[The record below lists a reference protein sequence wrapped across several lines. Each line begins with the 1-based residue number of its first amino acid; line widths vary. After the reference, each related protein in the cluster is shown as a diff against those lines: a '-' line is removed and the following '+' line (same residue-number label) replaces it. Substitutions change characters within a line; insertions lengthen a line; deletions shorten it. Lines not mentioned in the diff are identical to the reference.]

1 MARPSRAHERRVEL
15 VSAARAAI
23 LERGVIGLR
32 LRDIAAQASMSTGS
46 VLYYFPTLNEL
57 LYEVQREA
65 VARFCAD
72 REAAAAAEPDPRRRL
87 IGMIR
92 TGLPTGKGDE
102 LCYLL
107 YELGV
112 YARTDASYAAQ
123 HIQLYERQV
132 AIYTAVL
139 AAGAATGVFD
149 LTRDP
154 TTIARNLVALEDG
167 LGLHLTHAVPT
178 FTTAVAEKLLLSY
191 AADATRCDLTE
202 GEPDART

>member
-1 MARPSRAHERRVEL
+1 MAMARPSRAHERRAEL
-15 VSAARAAI
+15 VTAARTAI

-32 LRDIAAQASMSTGS
+32 LRDIAQQASMSTGS

-65 VARFCAD
+65 VERFCAD
-72 REAAAAAEPDPRRRL
+72 REEAAAAEPDPRHRL
-87 IGMIR
+87 VGMIR
-92 TGLPTGKGDE
+92 TGLPTDRNDE

-112 YARTDASYAAQ
+112 YARTEASYAAQ

-132 AIYTAVL
+132 ALYTAIL
-139 AAGAATGVFD
+139 ASGAATSVFH

-178 FTTAVAEKLLLSY
+178 FTRVVAERLLLSY
-191 AADATRCDLTE
+191 ASDATRCDLE
-202 GEPDART
+202 VL

>member
-1 MARPSRAHERRVEL
+1 
-15 VSAARAAI
+15 
-23 LERGVIGLR
+23 
-32 LRDIAAQASMSTGS
+32 MSTGS

-57 LYEVQREA
+57 LFEVQREA
-65 VARFCAD
+65 VERFCAD
-72 REAAAAAEPDPRRRL
+72 REEAAAAEPDPRRRL
-87 IGMIR
+87 VGMIG
-92 TGLPTGKGDE
+92 TGLPTDRSDE

-123 HIQLYERQV
+123 HIQLFERQV
-132 AIYTAVL
+132 ALYTAIL
-139 AAGAATGVFD
+139 ASGAATGVFE

-178 FTTAVAEKLLLSY
+178 FSHAVAERMLLSY
-191 AADATRCDLTE
+191 ASDATRCDLE
-202 GEPDART
+202 GL

>member
-1 MARPSRAHERRVEL
+1 MARPSRAHERRAEL
-15 VSAARAAI
+15 VSAARQAI
-23 LERGVIGLR
+23 LERGIIGLR
-32 LRDIAAQASMSTGS
+32 LRDIAQQAAMSTGS

-65 VARFCAD
+65 VDRFCAE
-72 REAAAAAEPDPRRRL
+72 REAAATAEPDPRRRL
-87 IGMIR
+87 VGMIKA
-92 TGLPTGKGDE
+92 GLPASRTDE
-102 LCYLL
+102 LCFLL

-132 AIYTAVL
+132 ALYTAVL
-139 AAGAATGVFD
+139 ASGAAVGVFD

-178 FTTAVAEKLLLSY
+178 FTLPLAERLLLAY
-191 AADATRCDLTE
+191 ATDATRCDLE
-202 GEPDART
+202 ESDART